1 MIVNI
6 IPMLIL
12 RRISCTINLKFTCL
26 FAKTYYSN
34 RSFRVIMQR
43 SSKAHLRIFDEDS
56 FGLSFTVCTNEQ
68 HSENKVKVYQFKRNL
83 SEPVSTLLHRI
94 SIKINAMHNQK
105 KKKTGANDTESL
117 ITAMPVFL
125 LKDDELVRS
134 DVLCKDI
141 FQDQKTSKITLKI
154 GDQNINLLINNPWV
168 EKLVLP
174 SNVMV
179 GFPAYPNKI
188 DLRYSNEDES
198 EFLWFRKNKDSK
210 LNADT
215 LIHSGFVYVPS
226 VQDIGYNLKLVC
238 TPKQNDV
245 AGETVETVSSCLVE
259 AGPGPCPFENRHYFT
274 KECLSGNSFRV
285 VSYNILANLYASSSA
300 GKEELFTYC
309 PQYAMK
315 ESYRKLLLLK
325 ELLGYNA
332 DLICLQE
339 VDVKL
344 FKKDL
349 KKILKGVDMDGLMV
363 KKGGQVQEGVACF
376 YRKSRFKLVSSH
388 ELLLGGDSC
397 NETYLG
403 DIWKAVT
410 RNESLAITLKEKTTC
425 VQVLIFDYIENPN
438 HRLIVANT
446 HLYFHPDAD
455 HIRLLQA
462 GMCLKLIDNLKN
474 IVQSQE
480 PNIKISV
487 IFCGDFNSTPECGVY
502 KLFTTNH
509 IPEDYGEW
517 KSEVFKTEVISGL
530 SLKNHIN
537 FASAC
542 GTPEFTNFTP
552 AFVGC
557 LDYIFY
563 QTEFLEVE
571 QVVPLPSKEE
581 VSQHTAIPSVVFPS
595 DHVALVADLK
605 LKENLCFCP

>member
-1 MIVNI
+1 
-6 IPMLIL
+6 
-12 RRISCTINLKFTCL
+12 
-26 FAKTYYSN
+26 
-34 RSFRVIMQR
+34 MQR

-274 KECLSGNSFRV
+274 KECLSGNS
-285 VSYNILANLYASSSA
+285 
-300 GKEELFTYC
+300 
-309 PQYAMK
+309 
-315 ESYRKLLLLK
+315 
-325 ELLGYNA
+325 
-332 DLICLQE
+332 
-339 VDVKL
+339 
-344 FKKDL
+344 
-349 KKILKGVDMDGLMV
+349 
-363 KKGGQVQEGVACF
+363 
-376 YRKSRFKLVSSH
+376 
-388 ELLLGGDSC
+388 
-397 NETYLG
+397 
-403 DIWKAVT
+403 
-410 RNESLAITLKEKTTC
+410 
-425 VQVLIFDYIENPN
+425 
-438 HRLIVANT
+438 
-446 HLYFHPDAD
+446 
-455 HIRLLQA
+455 
-462 GMCLKLIDNLKN
+462 
-474 IVQSQE
+474 
-480 PNIKISV
+480 
-487 IFCGDFNSTPECGVY
+487 
-502 KLFTTNH
+502 
-509 IPEDYGEW
+509 
-517 KSEVFKTEVISGL
+517 
-530 SLKNHIN
+530 
-537 FASAC
+537 
-542 GTPEFTNFTP
+542 
-552 AFVGC
+552 
-557 LDYIFY
+557 
-563 QTEFLEVE
+563 
-571 QVVPLPSKEE
+571 
-581 VSQHTAIPSVVFPS
+581 
-595 DHVALVADLK
+595 
-605 LKENLCFCP
+605 